1 MVILCS
7 APGIV
12 APYRVLVGSGV
23 QRPFTNYTYP
33 KHMETFYNSHAYLME
48 HFQAPVRR
56 SLMDTIDWSYRMIG
70 IKGPRG
76 VGRTSFLLQYAK
88 ENFDVQ
94 LRQCLYVNLNNFYFQ
109 AHGIVDFA
117 GRFVARGGQVLLIDQ
132 AFKLP
137 DWREQLVEC
146 YHRYPYLRIVYSTTS
161 VNMGEGDDNTE
172 LSAIS
177 RTYVLHGFSFREFVN
192 LESHENFDAYT
203 LDQILLDHEHLMQ
216 GILSKIK
223 PWKYFESYLQ
233 HGYYPFF
240 LENHNF
246 TEALL
251 KAMNNMI
258 EVDLLLNKQIE
269 LKYLSRIKKLFYL
282 LAIGDPASPNV
293 SRLAQEI
300 NTSRAT
306 VMNYLKYLEETRLIN
321 MVYHEGESYPKKP
334 AAVYLHDPN
343 LVSALYEENMSEQT
357 IMETYFVN
365 CLWRHHIVNKGHRNG
380 MFRINNTTNICVCDK
395 ARRVRTAADTIYVK
409 YNTEIGREN
418 EIPLWLFGFL
428 Y

>member
-1 MVILCS
+1 
-7 APGIV
+7 
-12 APYRVLVGSGV
+12 
-23 QRPFTNYTYP
+23 
-33 KHMETFYNSHAYLME
+33 METFYKSHAYLME
-48 HFQAPVRR
+48 QFHAPVRR
-56 SLMDTIDWSYRMIG
+56 SLMDTIDWSYRMICV
-70 IKGPRG
+70 KGPRG

-94 LRQCLYVNLNNFYFQ
+94 LRQCLYINLNNFYFQ
-109 AHGIVDFA
+109 AHGVVEFA

-137 DWREQLVEC
+137 GWQEQLVEC
-146 YHRYPYLRIVYSTTS
+146 YHRYPYLRIVYTTTS
-161 VNMGEGDDNTE
+161 VNMGEGTDTAE
-172 LSAIS
+172 LAAIS

-192 LESHENFDAYT
+192 LETGENFEACT
-203 LDQILLDHEHLMQ
+203 FDQLLSEHEHILR
-216 GILSKIK
+216 GITAKVQ
-223 PWKYFESYLQ
+223 PWKIFGSYLQ

-269 LKYLSRIKKLFYL
+269 LKYLSRIKKLLYL
-282 LAIGDPASPNV
+282 LAIGDPSSPNV
-293 SRLAQEI
+293 SKLAQEI
-300 NTSRAT
+300 GTSRAT

-321 MVYHEGESYPKKP
+321 MVHREGETFPKKP
-334 AAVYLHDPN
+334 AAIYMHDAN
-343 LVSALYEENMSEQT
+343 LMYALYEPVMSEQN

-365 CLWRHHIVNKGHRNG
+365 CLWRHHTVNKGRRAG
-380 MFRINNTTNICVCDK
+380 LFRIDHTTNICVCDK
-395 ARRVRTAADTIYVK
+395 ARRVRMAPDTLYVK
-409 YNTEIGREN
+409 YNTEVGREN

>member
-1 MVILCS
+1 MD
-7 APGIV
+7 
-12 APYRVLVGSGV
+12 
-23 QRPFTNYTYP
+23 
-33 KHMETFYNSHAYLME
+33 TFFRSHAFLME
-48 HFQAPVRR
+48 NFHAPVRR

-88 ENFDVQ
+88 ENFDIR
-94 LRQCLYVNLNNFYFQ
+94 LRQCLYINLNSFYFQ
-109 AHGIVDFA
+109 ARGIVDFA
-117 GRFVARGGQVLLIDQ
+117 GDFVRAGGQVLLIDQ

-137 DWREQLVEC
+137 GWREQLVEC
-146 YHRYPYLRIVYSTTS
+146 YHKYPYLRIVYTTTS
-161 VNMGEGDDNTE
+161 VNTGEGEDPTE
-172 LSAIS
+172 LSSIS
-177 RTYVLHGFSFREFVN
+177 RTYVLHGFSFREYIN
-192 LESHENFDAYT
+192 LQTGEKFGAYT
-203 LDQILLDHEHLMQ
+203 FDQLLSEYRNIVGNILLKVQ
-216 GILSKIK
+216 T
-223 PWKYFESYLQ
+223 WKHFQDYLQ

-269 LKYLSRIKKLFYL
+269 LKYLSRIKKLLYL
-282 LAIGDPASPNV
+282 LAIGDPSSPNV
-293 SRLAQEI
+293 SKLAQEI
-300 NTSRAT
+300 GTSRAT

-321 MVYHEGESYPKKP
+321 MVHRVGESYPKKP
-334 AAVYLHDPN
+334 AAIYLHDAN
-343 LVSALYEENMSEQT
+343 LMYAVYDKCMTEQN

-365 CLWRHHIVNKGHRNG
+365 CLWRHHTVNKGHREG

-395 ARRVRTAADTIYVK
+395 SRRVRTAANTIYVK
-409 YNTEIGREN
+409 YNTNAGSEN

>member
-1 MVILCS
+1 
-7 APGIV
+7 
-12 APYRVLVGSGV
+12 
-23 QRPFTNYTYP
+23 
-33 KHMETFYNSHAYLME
+33 METFYKSHAFLME
-48 HFQAPVRR
+48 HFNAPIRR

-76 VGRTSFLLQYAK
+76 VGRTTFILQYAK
-88 ENFDVQ
+88 ENFDVS
-94 LRQCLYVNLNNFYFQ
+94 LRQCLYINLNSFYFQ

-117 GRFVARGGQVLLIDQ
+117 GQFVRNGGQVLLIDQ
-132 AFKLP
+132 AFKLN
-137 DWREQLVEC
+137 DWREQLCEC
-146 YHRYPYLRIVYSTTS
+146 YDKYPRLRIVYTTTS
-161 VNMGEGDDNTE
+161 VNMGDDDDHSR
-172 LSAIS
+172 LSEIS
-177 RTYVLHGFSFREFVN
+177 HTHVLHGFSFREYIN
-192 LESHENFDAYT
+192 LATDQNFEAYT
-203 LDQILLDHEHLMQ
+203 FDQLLNEHEH
-216 GILSKIK
+216 ILHTILPKVR
-223 PWKYFESYLQ
+223 PWQYFQDYLQ

-269 LKYLSRIKKLFYL
+269 LKYLSRIKKLLYL
-282 LAIGDPASPNV
+282 LAIGDPSAPNV
-293 SRLAQEI
+293 SKLAQEI
-300 NTSRAT
+300 GTSRAT

-321 MVYHEGESYPKKP
+321 MVHHEGETFPKKP
-334 AAVYLHDPN
+334 AAIYLHDAN
-343 LVSALYEENMSEQT
+343 LMYALYENEMSEQT

-365 CLWRHHIVNKGHRNG
+365 CLWRHHTVNKGKRMG

-395 ARRVRTAADTIYVK
+395 SRRVRTAANTIYVK
-409 YNTEIGREN
+409 YNTDVGREK

>member
-1 MVILCS
+1 
-7 APGIV
+7 
-12 APYRVLVGSGV
+12 
-23 QRPFTNYTYP
+23 
-33 KHMETFYNSHAYLME
+33 METFFISHAYLME
-48 HFQAPVRR
+48 HFNAPVRR

-88 ENFDVQ
+88 ENFDPQ
-94 LRQCLYVNLNNFYFQ
+94 LRQCLYINLNSFYFQ

-117 GRFVARGGQVLLIDQ
+117 GRFVEEGGSVLLIDQ

-146 YHRYPYLRIVYSTTS
+146 YHKYPYLRIVYTTTS
-161 VNMGEGDDNTE
+161 VNTGEDSEDNSE
-172 LSAIS
+172 LSSLS
-177 RTYVLHGFSFREFVN
+177 RTYVLHGFSFREYIN
-192 LESHENFDAYT
+192 LVTHENFEAYT
-203 LDQILLDHEHLMQ
+203 LDRLLAEHERILRS
-216 GILSKIK
+216 ILPRVH
-223 PWKYFESYLQ
+223 PWQYFQDYLQ

-269 LKYLSRIKKLFYL
+269 LKYLSRIKKLLYL
-282 LAIGDPASPNV
+282 LAIGDPSSPNV
-293 SRLAQEI
+293 SKLAQEI
-300 NTSRAT
+300 GTSRAT

-321 MVYHEGESYPKKP
+321 MVHREVETFPKKP
-334 AAVYLHDPN
+334 AAIYLHDAN
-343 LVSALYEENMSEQT
+343 LMHAVYDQSMSEQH
-357 IMETYFVN
+357 IMETFFVN
-365 CLWRHHIVNKGHRNG
+365 CLWRHHTVNKGRRNG
-380 MFRINNTTNICVCDK
+380 LFRINNDTNICVCDK
-395 ARRVRTAADTIYVK
+395 SRRVRTTANTVYVK
-409 YNTEIGREN
+409 YNTDIGREN

>member
-1 MVILCS
+1 MD
-7 APGIV
+7 
-12 APYRVLVGSGV
+12 
-23 QRPFTNYTYP
+23 
-33 KHMETFYNSHAYLME
+33 TFFRSHAFLME
-48 HFQAPVRR
+48 NFHAPVRR

-88 ENFDVQ
+88 ENFDVR
-94 LRQCLYVNLNNFYFQ
+94 LRQCLYINLNSFYFQ
-109 AHGIVDFA
+109 ARGIVDFA
-117 GRFVARGGQVLLIDQ
+117 GDFVRAGGQVLLIDQ

-137 DWREQLVEC
+137 GWREQLVEC
-146 YHRYPYLRIVYSTTS
+146 YHKYPYLRIVYTTTS
-161 VNMGEGDDNTE
+161 VNTGEGDDPTE
-172 LSAIS
+172 LSSIS
-177 RTYVLHGFSFREFVN
+177 RTYVLHGFSFREYIN
-192 LESHENFDAYT
+192 LQTGENFGAYT
-203 LDQILLDHEHLMQ
+203 FDQLLNEYRNIV
-216 GILSKIK
+216 GNILSKVQ
-223 PWKYFESYLQ
+223 PWQHFQDYLQ

-246 TEALL
+246 IEALL

-269 LKYLSRIKKLFYL
+269 LKYLSRIKKLLYL
-282 LAIGDPASPNV
+282 LAIGDPSSPNV
-293 SRLAQEI
+293 SKLAQEI
-300 NTSRAT
+300 GTSRAT

-321 MVYHEGESYPKKP
+321 MVHRVGESYPKKP
-334 AAVYLHDPN
+334 AAIYLHDAN
-343 LVSALYEENMSEQT
+343 LMYAVYDKCMTEQN

-365 CLWRHHIVNKGHRNG
+365 CLWRHHTVNKGRREG

-395 ARRVRTAADTIYVK
+395 SRRVRTAANTIYVK
-409 YNTEIGREN
+409 YNTNAGSEN

>member
-1 MVILCS
+1 
-7 APGIV
+7 
-12 APYRVLVGSGV
+12 
-23 QRPFTNYTYP
+23 
-33 KHMETFYNSHAYLME
+33 METFFRSHAFLME
-48 HFQAPVRR
+48 NFHVSVRR

-88 ENFDVQ
+88 ENFDTR
-94 LRQCLYVNLNNFYFQ
+94 LRQCLYINLNSFYFQ
-109 AHGIVDFA
+109 ARGIVDFA
-117 GRFVARGGQVLLIDQ
+117 GDFVEAGGQVLLIDQ

-137 DWREQLVEC
+137 NWREQLVEC
-146 YHRYPYLRIVYSTTS
+146 YHKYPYLRIVYTTTS
-161 VNMGEGDDNTE
+161 VNTGEGEDSTE
-172 LSAIS
+172 LSSIS
-177 RTYVLHGFSFREFVN
+177 RTYVLHGFSFREYIN
-192 LESHENFDAYT
+192 LQTGENFGAYT
-203 LDQILLDHEHLMQ
+203 LDQLLSDHEHIVS
-216 GILSKIK
+216 GILTKVQ
-223 PWKYFESYLQ
+223 PWQHFQAYLQ

-269 LKYLSRIKKLFYL
+269 LKYLSRIKKLLYL
-282 LAIGDPASPNV
+282 LAIGDPSSPNV
-293 SRLAQEI
+293 SKLAQEI
-300 NTSRAT
+300 GTSRAT

-321 MVYHEGESYPKKP
+321 MVHHAGEKYPKKP
-334 AAVYLHDPN
+334 ASVYLHDAN
-343 LVSALYEENMSEQT
+343 LMFAVYDKSMTEQS

-365 CLWRHHIVNKGHRNG
+365 CLWRHHTVNKGHRAG
-380 MFRINNTTNICVCDK
+380 MFRINNATNICVCDK
-395 ARRVRTAADTIYVK
+395 SRRVRTTADTIYVK
-409 YNTEIGREN
+409 YNTNTGSAN